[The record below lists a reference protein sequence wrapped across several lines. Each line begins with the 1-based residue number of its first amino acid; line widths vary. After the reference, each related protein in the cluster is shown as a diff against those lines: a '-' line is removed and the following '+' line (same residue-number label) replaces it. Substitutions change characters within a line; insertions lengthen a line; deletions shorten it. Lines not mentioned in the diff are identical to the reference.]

1 MEKASNYIGDMELFL
16 NTIENYLDTPYIWG
30 VYKLLILPSTF
41 PYGGME
47 NPELTFTEIF
57 MLESP

>member
-1 MEKASNYIGDMELFL
+1 MELFL

-30 VYKLLILPSTF
+30 NYKLLILPSSF

-47 NPELTFTEIF
+47 NPQLTFSSIF
-57 MLESP
+57 MVESH